1 MKFRHLIAG
10 FALALSLPVLTHRA
24 EAQTS
29 SDSALIAQG
38 QYLARAGD
46 CAACHTAPDG
56 KPFAGG
62 LPIQTPFGKVFTSN
76 ITPDAQTGIG
86 GWSEQDFARLMRTGV
101 LPSGGAVLPAMPYPS
116 YARIS
121 DADMK
126 ALYAYFTQ
134 GVQPVAQANTPSTIP
149 LLGIGRYP
157 LRAWGWIFG
166 PGAGVAQASDVSADI
181 GGVDAPS
188 VARGE
193 YLVEGLGHCGACHTG
208 RGFAMQ
214 ETALTGKSP
223 NYLAG
228 GGAID
233 GWVVPSLRGDNAE
246 GLGRWSA
253 DDIVAFLKTGRNAH
267 MAVFGGMSD
276 VVVDSMQFMS
286 DNDLRSIAQ
295 YLKSLPAQHADAA
308 AFTYD
313 DAQSKALF
321 NGDASARGAQ
331 VYVDRCAAC
340 HRTDGQG
347 YARTFPALAGN
358 PVLQTNDPT
367 SAIHIV
373 LSGSRLPA
381 TATAPSALVM
391 GPYDQVLSDQEIA
404 DVVTFIQTSWGNKG
418 GSATADQVAAIRKTA
433 VPVAPAARDGNP

>member
-1 MKFRHLIAG
+1 MKLRHLLTG
-10 FALALSLPVLTHRA
+10 FALALSLPAFAHGA
-24 EAQTS
+24 NAQTTNG
-29 SDSALIAQG
+29 SADAATIAQG

-46 CAACHTAPDG
+46 CAACHTAPGG

-76 ITPDAQTGIG
+76 ITPDADTGIG
-86 GWSEQDFARLMRTGV
+86 NWSEQDFARLMRTGV

-116 YARIS
+116 YARVS

-126 ALYAYFTQ
+126 ALYAYFHQ
-134 GVQPVAQANTPSTIP
+134 GVQPVAQQNTPSTIP

-166 PGAGVAQASDVSADI
+166 PGAGVAETSTTSADI
-181 GGVDAPS
+181 GGSDAPS

-193 YLVEGLGHCGACHTG
+193 YLVEGLGHCGACHTT
-208 RGFAMQ
+208 RGIGMQ
-214 ETALTGKSP
+214 ETALTGTSP

-228 GGAID
+228 GGAVD
-233 GWVVPSLRGDNAE
+233 GWVAPSLRGDNAT
-246 GLGRWSA
+246 GLGRWRE
-253 DDIVAFLKTGRNAH
+253 DDIVALLKTGRNQHTAI
-267 MAVFGGMSD
+267 FGGMND
-276 VVVDSMQFMS
+276 VVADSMQFMS
-286 DNDLRSIAQ
+286 DNDLHSIAK

-308 AFTYD
+308 SYTYD
-313 DAQSKALF
+313 DTQSKALF
-321 NGDASARGAQ
+321 AGDASARGAQ
-331 VYVDRCAAC
+331 IYVDRCAAC

-367 SAIHIV
+367 SIIHIV
-373 LSGSRLPA
+373 LSGSRLPGI
-381 TATAPSALVM
+381 ATAPSSLVM
-391 GPYDQVLSDQEIA
+391 GPYAKVLNDQEIA

-418 GSATADQVAAIRKTA
+418 STVTADQVKAMRNTA
-433 VPVAPAARDGNP
+433 TPVSP

>member
-1 MKFRHLIAG
+1 MKLRHLIAG
-10 FALALSLPVLTHRA
+10 FAIALSLPVIAHRA
-24 EAQTS
+24 DAQTTS
-29 SDSALIAQG
+29 SQADAALIAQG

-46 CAACHTAPDG
+46 CAACHTAPGG

-76 ITPDAQTGIG
+76 ITPDADTGIG
-86 GWSEQDFARLMRTGV
+86 KWSEQDFARLMRTGV

-116 YARIS
+116 YARVS

-126 ALYAYFTQ
+126 ALYAYFKQ
-134 GVQPVAQANTPSTIP
+134 GVQLVSQQNRPSTIP

-157 LRAWGWIFG
+157 LRAWGWIFA
-166 PGAGVAQASDVSADI
+166 PGAGVAQTSTASADI
-181 GGVDAPS
+181 GGADAPS

-193 YLVEGLGHCGACHTG
+193 YLVEGLGHCGACHTA

-214 ETALTGKSP
+214 ETALTSKSAG
-223 NYLAG
+223 YLG
-228 GGAID
+228 GGGVID
-233 GWVVPSLRGDNAE
+233 GWIAPSLRGDNAT
-246 GLGRWSA
+246 GLGRWSEE
-253 DDIVAFLKTGRNAH
+253 DIVAFLKSGRNQHA
-267 MAVFGGMSD
+267 AVFGGMSD

-286 DNDLRSIAQ
+286 DNDLHSIAQ

-308 AFTYD
+308 AYRYNDT
-313 DAQSKALF
+313 QSKALF
-321 NGDASARGAQ
+321 AGNASARGAQ
-331 VYVDRCAAC
+331 IYVDRCAAC

-347 YARTFPALAGN
+347 YARTFPTLAGN

-373 LSGSRLPA
+373 LSGGRLPA
-381 TATAPSALVM
+381 TATAPSSLVM
-391 GPYDQVLSDQEIA
+391 GPYAKVLNDQEIA

-418 GSATADQVAAIRKTA
+418 GTVTADQVKALRASAT
-433 VPVAPAARDGNP
+433 PVSP